1 VTSSRVA
8 FAKGQFRTG
17 GWHIPTRIAVFDGYL
32 LRDSDGAGGGISLRW
47 EALAQMLTG
56 IGLTT
61 WRDCRWGNSL
71 KTSLQASL
79 RFRIHV

>member
-1 VTSSRVA
+1 MSSRVA

-47 EALAQMLTG
+47 DALAQVLTG
-56 IGLTT
+56 IGLTP
-61 WRDCRWGNSL
+61 WRDCRWEI
-71 KTSLQASL
+71 
-79 RFRIHV
+79 R